1 MFSFAISQRSLE
13 RIGLSIAA
21 LVLVGFATVLSVLFF
36 LQVKTI
42 IFVFILIMCFFSLS
56 IRKLYVRIV
65 SDNLFLMIFCSILLA
80 M

>member
-42 IFVFILIMCFFSLS
+42 SFVSILKMCFLFALS
-56 IRKLYVRIV
+56 EKLYVRIV
-65 SDNLFLMIFCSILLA
+65 SDILFLMIFCSILLA